1 MTPAKPPWVATSHEF
16 VCRIRPGVRIRAL
29 RLDAKQ
35 WAEYVEFLQTTPR
48 TLWGYPVKKRS

>member
-1 MTPAKPPWVATSHEF
+1 MTPAIPSWAATSNVF
-16 VCRIRPGVRIRAL
+16 VCRIKPNVRIRAL

-35 WAEYVEFLQTTPR
+35 WAEYEEFLQTTPR